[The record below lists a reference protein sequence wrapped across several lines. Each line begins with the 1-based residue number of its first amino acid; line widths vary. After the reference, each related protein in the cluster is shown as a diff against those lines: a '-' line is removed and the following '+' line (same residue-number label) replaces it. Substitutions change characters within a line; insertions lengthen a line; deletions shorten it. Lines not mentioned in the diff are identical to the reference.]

1 MNVYDVLL
9 MAFLALFFVYHTQVF
24 STSSNSN
31 IAKLMFVLGI
41 PTIILALIKC
51 VPILIKFINHQN
63 VSNLSAS
70 TCTVEILLALYIF
83 VTLLNT
89 YKQSQELKN
98 PVIKSTTL

>member
-1 MNVYDVLL
+1 
-9 MAFLALFFVYHTQVF
+9 
-24 STSSNSN
+24 
-31 IAKLMFVLGI
+31 MFVLGI